1 MSIFKSVGMGLIVGF
16 SSVLLHNLYSPFG
29 LIAALLLTFVGIR
42 AIGQLFFFRRY
53 QVIFSLAW
61 LLVVIRAGSPGLA
74 DEILVYGNTPGNIFL
89 LGGLV
94 VLLLELITPKSS
106 NR

>member
-1 MSIFKSVGMGLIVGF
+1 MSIFKSVGLGLIVGF
-16 SSVLLHNLYSPFG
+16 SSVLLHNHNLPFG

-42 AIGQLFFFRRY
+42 SIGQLYFFRRY
-53 QVIFSLAW
+53 QVFFSLSW
-61 LLVVIRAGSPGLA
+61 LLVVIRAGSPGFA

-94 VLLLELITPKSS
+94 VLLLGLIAPKSLK
-106 NR
+106 R

>member
-1 MSIFKSVGMGLIVGF
+1 MSIFKSVGLGLIVGF
-16 SSVLLHNLYSPFG
+16 SSVLLHNHNLPFG

-42 AIGQLFFFRRY
+42 SIGQLFFFRRY
-53 QVIFSLAW
+53 QVFFSLSW
-61 LLVVIRAGSPGLA
+61 LLVVIRAGSPGFA

-94 VLLLELITPKSS
+94 VLLLGLIAPKSLK
-106 NR
+106 R

>member
-1 MSIFKSVGMGLIVGF
+1 MNIFKSIGMGLIVGF

-29 LIAALLLTFVGIR
+29 IIAALLLTFVGVR
-42 AIGQLFFFRRY
+42 ATGQLFFFRRY

-61 LLVVIRAGSPGLA
+61 LLVVIRA
-74 DEILVYGNTPGNIFL
+74 LVYGNTPGNIFL

-94 VLLLELITPKSS
+94 VLLLGLITPKSL

>member
-1 MSIFKSVGMGLIVGF
+1 MSIFKSVGLGLIVGF
-16 SSVLLHNLYSPFG
+16 SSVLLHNHNLPFG

-42 AIGQLFFFRRY
+42 SIGQLYFFRRY
-53 QVIFSLAW
+53 QVFFSLSW
-61 LLVVIRAGSPGLA
+61 LLVVIRAGSPGFA

-94 VLLLELITPKSS
+94 VLLLGLIAPKTLK
-106 NR
+106 R